1 MAKKTL
7 FLTIL
12 FVFALS
18 LFGAKAFLSSLNRQP
33 RPATQAKAEEV
44 SVTIIEGWSLNDL
57 GNYLENKGLLQAA
70 TFRQAAT
77 SFNATGYGLLADKP
91 AKASLEGYVFP
102 DTYRLFKPKN
112 SSDEAFAAELIKKA
126 LNNFTEKFTPEMQAQ
141 AKKDNMSVFQ
151 ILTLASIIEKET
163 GRNAI
168 TPQQKQAL
176 DTERKNVA
184 SVFYNRL
191 QAGMPL
197 ESDATINY
205 ITKKN
210 NPTPTDAELATLSP
224 YNTYLNKG
232 LPPGPICNPSLSSI
246 LAALYPAQTD
256 FFFFLHKQP
265 SGEPVFSKT
274 FQEHIDNKNKYLK

>member
-1 MAKKTL
+1 MAKRTL
-7 FLTIL
+7 FLSIL
-12 FVFALS
+12 LVFALS
-18 LFGAKAFLSSLNRQP
+18 LLGAKAFLSGLNRQP
-33 RPATQAKAEEV
+33 RSATQAKAEEV
-44 SVTIIEGWSLNDL
+44 SITIIEGWSLNDL
-57 GNYLENKGLLQAA
+57 GGYLENKGLLQAA
-70 TFRQAAT
+70 VFRQVAAN
-77 SFNATGYGLLADKP
+77 FNIGGYGLLADKP
-91 AKASLEGYVFP
+91 AKTSLEGYVFP

-112 SSDEAFAAELIKKA
+112 TSDETFAAELVKKA
-126 LNNFTEKFTPEMQAQ
+126 LNNFSEKFTPEMQVQ

-176 DTERKNVA
+176 DAERKNVA

-205 ITKKN
+205 VTKKN
-210 NPTPTDAELATLSP
+210 NPTPTDADLATLSP

-246 LAALYPAQTD
+246 MAALYPAQTD